1 MQLGAIAPASR
12 TTMPQDTATS
22 CIQMRERM
30 LPLGETLS
38 KMPLSPCLGRMLILG
53 VLFQC
58 VDTACLLA
66 AVISVARRPF
76 VCPPGKRKE
85 SLAYQRGFDPSS
97 DLLAC
102 FVAAETF
109 EEKLHAQQRA
119 IVAGTDDG
127 GVES

>member
-1 MQLGAIAPASR
+1 MPAGAAKAEAGMTQL
-12 TTMPQDTATS
+12 Q
-22 CIQMRERM
+22 ERM

-38 KMPLSPCLGRMLILG
+38 RMPLSPCLGRMLILG

-66 AVISVARRPF
+66 AVISSARRPF
-76 VCPPGKRKE
+76 ICPPGKRKE

-102 FVAAETF
+102 YAAAEAF
-109 EEKLHAQQRA
+109 EARLKSM
-119 IVAGTDDG
+119 G
-127 GVES
+127 G

>member
-12 TTMPQDTATS
+12 SAMPQGTATS
-22 CIQMRERM
+22 CIPMRERM

-66 AVISVARRPF
+66 AVISAARRPF

-102 FVAAETF
+102 YTAAEIY
-109 EEKLHAQQRA
+109 ESKLGAQQRSIA
-119 IVAGTDDG
+119 A
-127 GVES
+127 